1 MAEIQRLS
9 NRRIVITGAA
19 SGIGLATARLF
30 APEGAAL
37 TLLDR
42 NGPALR
48 ALTRDIQAQAF
59 EADIC
64 DEGSVERAVTQGAA
78 AMGGIDGV
86 VKAAGVMLRGSV
98 LEIDLAQWRRVLE
111 INLTGTY
118 IVVRCCLPW
127 LKQVPHASIVKA
139 TLNKSLACRAS
150 LPWAVCGVANPRHSC
165 GYGCGLRLASHPTP
179 GRAPPRGLIQR
190 CLNLGSGQSLLP
202 NTPNRTAYSASK
214 GGVLN
219 LNRALAAELAP
230 SIRANTVYPG
240 LVNTPMAEGV
250 QGNVGNYALRGL
262 PSPRRSRVPS
272 ST

>member
-1 MAEIQRLS
+1 MSEIQRLR

-30 APEGAAL
+30 AAEGAAL

-48 ALTRDIQAQAF
+48 ALAHDIQAQTF

-86 VKAAGVMLRGSV
+86 VNAAGVMLRGSV

-127 LKQVPHASIVKA
+127 LKQAPHASIV
-139 TLNKSLACRAS
+139 
-150 LPWAVCGVANPRHSC
+150 
-165 GYGCGLRLASHPTP
+165 
-179 GRAPPRGLIQR
+179 
-190 CLNLGSGQSLLP
+190 NLGSGQSLLP

-219 LNRALAAELAP
+219 LTRALAAELAP
-230 SIRANTVYPG
+230 SIRANTVCPG
-240 LVNTPMAEGV
+240 LVDTPMAEGV
-250 QGNVGNYALRGL
+250 QGNVGNYALRRLAQPEEIARAILYLTSDESSYVTGAAL
-262 PSPRRSRVPS
+262 AVDGGRSFH
-272 ST
+272 